1 MFFMNRR
8 LVKQELI
15 DLNELSPEE
24 AALVFAILKPLQ
36 GEGDQ
41 ALFLESDADALI
53 AQLRK
58 VRPSDSCPLSKWIEE
73 DDEVIE
79 QNVGDRNSWAASV
92 EPAGGKPFR
101 KPPPLLLVD
110 EEQAARMLG
119 VSRRTIFDL
128 NKQGTLPSVMVG
140 SRKKYS
146 VKMLR
151 GFADRG
157 EF

>member
-1 MFFMNRR
+1 MFFMNRK
-8 LVKQELI
+8 LVKQEII

-24 AALVFAILKPLQ
+24 AAAVFAILKPLQ
-36 GEGDQ
+36 GAGDT
-41 ALFLESDADALI
+41 ALYLESEADAVI

-58 VRPSDSCPLSKWIEE
+58 VRPSDSRPLSKWIEE

-79 QNVGDRNSWAASV
+79 QKVGDRNSWAASV
-92 EPAGGKPFR
+92 EPVGGKPFR

-151 GFADRG
+151 GFADGG
-157 EF
+157 EV